1 MIKIKIIPFLII
13 LALLTACASQQAV
26 NEDTKQQSW
35 LIHQAQV
42 ENFTNWD
49 LSGRLSIQ
57 TENDAWSASLQWQQD
72 SQEYYMRLTAPLGRG
87 TYEIYGNNEEVFLR
101 TGKNEVHK
109 ASDPK
114 TLMDTNF
121 GWYVPIDGLFYWI
134 RGLPDYRHKIDR
146 LSLNNDGSLEEL
158 LQSGW
163 LINYT
168 RYTDHGAYTLPG
180 RISLENK
187 QLKLRLVIRE
197 WSS

>member
-1 MIKIKIIPFLII
+1 MTKIKILPFLII

-26 NEDTKQQSW
+26 DEDTKQQSW
-35 LIHQAQV
+35 LAHQAKV
-42 ENFTNWD
+42 KIFTKWD

-57 TENDAWSASLQWQQD
+57 VENDAWSASLRWQQD
-72 SQEYYMRLTAPLGRG
+72 SQEYYMRLTAPFGRG

-101 TGKNEVHK
+101 TGKDEVHK
-109 ASDPK
+109 ANDPK
-114 TLMDTNF
+114 TLMDAIL

-134 RGLPDYRHKIDR
+134 RGLPDYRHEIDGI
-146 LSLNNDGSLEEL
+146 SLGNDGRLEEL

-163 LINYT
+163 LVNYT
-168 RYTDHGAYTLPG
+168 RYTDHGAYTLPD